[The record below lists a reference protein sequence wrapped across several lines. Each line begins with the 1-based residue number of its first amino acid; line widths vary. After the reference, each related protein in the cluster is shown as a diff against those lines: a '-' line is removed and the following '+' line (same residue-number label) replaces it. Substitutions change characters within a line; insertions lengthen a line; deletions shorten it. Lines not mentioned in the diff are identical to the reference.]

1 MDDRTVKEEGGE
13 VDIESGLLV
22 TQDDSVNTKQ
32 EKTLFAKIYCGFVGD
47 SIKDEDKN
55 SVLYLKESNLSGVY
69 MDNVK
74 VTNKLTGPDAVKNV
88 DNNLVK
94 EKRKKS
100 GNKKAAKPPRAPR
113 GPSLDA
119 ADQKLIR
126 EITQLA
132 MLKRARVERMKALKK
147 MKAAKLSSSPS
158 SSLFSMVFTVVF
170 CIVILLQGI
179 SSSSGKSSVTSFQG
193 SPISAAGVEVDPI
206 AVQLQHHLNQISREQ
221 HAPSLESL
229 KTVHGE
235 YSPRK
240 LR

>member
-1 MDDRTVKEEGGE
+1 MEDRTVKEEGGE

-22 TQDDSVNTKQ
+22 TEDDSGNTKQ

-74 VTNKLTGPDAVKNV
+74 VTNKLLTGQDSVKSV
-88 DNNLVK
+88 ENNLVK

-179 SSSSGKSSVTSFQG
+179 SSSGKSSVTSFQG
-193 SPISAAGVEVDPI
+193 SPISAAGGAEVDPI
-206 AVQLQHHLNQISREQ
+206 AVQLQYHLNQISREQ
-221 HAPSLESL
+221 RAPLDSH

-235 YSPRK
+235 YLPRK

>member
-1 MDDRTVKEEGGE
+1 MEDRTVKEEGGE

-22 TQDDSVNTKQ
+22 TEDDSGNTKQ
-32 EKTLFAKIYCGFVGD
+32 EKTF
-47 SIKDEDKN
+47 
-55 SVLYLKESNLSGVY
+55 
-69 MDNVK
+69 
-74 VTNKLTGPDAVKNV
+74 
-88 DNNLVK
+88 
-94 EKRKKS
+94 
-100 GNKKAAKPPRAPR
+100 NKKAAKPPRAPR

-147 MKAAKLSSSPS
+147 MKAAKSSSSPS

-193 SPISAAGVEVDPI
+193 SPISARGAEVDPI
-206 AVQLQHHLNQISREQ
+206 AVQLQHHLFQISREQ
-221 HAPSLESL
+221 HTPSLESH
-229 KTVHGE
+229 KTVQGE
-235 YSPRK
+235 YLPRK

>member
-1 MDDRTVKEEGGE
+1 MDDRNVKEGGGGE
-13 VDIESGLLV
+13 VDIESGLV
-22 TQDDSVNTKQ
+22 IIEDDCGNT
-32 EKTLFAKIYCGFVGD
+32 KIYCDFVGD
-47 SIKDEDKN
+47 SIKGDDRN
-55 SVLYLKESNLSGVY
+55 SVVSMEMEKVTKLLPGKES
-69 MDNVK
+69 VK
-74 VTNKLTGPDAVKNV
+74 SVESC
-88 DNNLVK
+88 LVK

-147 MKAAKLSSSPS
+147 MKAAKSLSPAPS
-158 SSLFSMVFTVVF
+158 SGVFSMVLTVVF
-170 CIVILLQGI
+170 CIVILLQGM

-193 SPISAAGVEVDPI
+193 SPVSAGGSETEAGLI
-206 AVQLQHHLNQISREQ
+206 AVQLQHHLNPSSIE
-221 HAPSLESL
+221 HGAPSLESH
-229 KTVHGE
+229 KIVHGS
-235 YSPRK
+235 YLHRK

>member
-22 TQDDSVNTKQ
+22 TEDDSGNTKQ

-74 VTNKLTGPDAVKNV
+74 VTNKLLTGQDSVKSV
-88 DNNLVK
+88 ENNLVK

-170 CIVILLQGI
+170 CIVILLQGNI
-179 SSSSGKSSVTSFQG
+179 CLLVFIMLMYLFILTGYFRIVTLVLFLVTLTSGLSSVF
-193 SPISAAGVEVDPI
+193 PAMKLCFISI
-206 AVQLQHHLNQISREQ
+206 
-221 HAPSLESL
+221 
-229 KTVHGE
+229 
-235 YSPRK
+235 
-240 LR
+240 